1 MSPQD
6 QENSI
11 REKPKSSNAQ
21 DITGFFRRKIFS
33 VSFILSFII
42 LFATWLLLSGKF
54 DLFHLTLGFISCA
67 LISIYT
73 GDLLFPSSK
82 MEGLLGLWFRF
93 IKYLPWLIYQVF
105 IANVHV
111 LYLVFHPRMMELID
125 PRIVRFESKLKS
137 DLARVTFANSITL
150 TPGTIT
156 VNMSIFGNFAVH
168 AIDAP
173 SAESLPGEMEQRI
186 AKVFGE

>member
-1 MSPQD
+1 MTPQS
-6 QENSI
+6 QENRI
-11 REKPKSSNAQ
+11 HEKPKSSNAQ
-21 DITGFFRRKIFS
+21 DITGSSRRKTFG

-42 LFATWLLLSGKF
+42 LFAIWILLSGKF

-82 MEGLLGLWFRF
+82 TEGLLGLWFRF

-105 IANVHV
+105 IANIHV

-156 VNMSIFGNFAVH
+156 VNVSTFGNFAVH

>member
-1 MSPQD
+1 MPPQN
-6 QENSI
+6 QENRI
-11 REKPKSSNAQ
+11 HEKAKSSNAQ
-21 DITGFFRRKIFS
+21 DKTGFSRRRTFS

-42 LFATWLLLSGKF
+42 LFAIWLLLSGKF

-82 MEGLLGLWFRF
+82 TEGLLGLWFRF
-93 IKYLPWLIYQVF
+93 IKYIPWLIYQVF
-105 IANVHV
+105 IANLHV
-111 LYLVFHPRMMELID
+111 LYLVFHPRMKELID
-125 PRIVRFESKLKS
+125 PRIVRFDSKLKS
-137 DLARVTFANSITL
+137 EMARVTFANSITL

-156 VNMSIFGNFAVH
+156 VNVSIFGDFAVH

-173 SAESLPGEMEQRI
+173 SAESLPGQMEQRI
-186 AKVFGE
+186 AGVFGE

>member
-1 MSPQD
+1 MSPQG
-6 QENSI
+6 QKNRI
-11 REKPKSSNAQ
+11 HEKPESSNAR
-21 DITGFFRRKIFS
+21 DISEFFRRKIFS
-33 VSFILSFII
+33 VSFILSFLI
-42 LFATWLLLSGKF
+42 LFAIWLLLSGKF
-54 DLFHLTLGFISCA
+54 DLFHLTLGFIACA
-67 LISIYT
+67 LISSYT

-82 MEGLLGLWFRF
+82 MEGLLSLWFRF
-93 IKYLPWLIYQVF
+93 IKYIPWLIYQVF
-105 IANVHV
+105 IANIHV

-156 VNMSIFGNFAVH
+156 VNVSIFGNFAVH

>member
-6 QENSI
+6 QENHI
-11 REKPKSSNAQ
+11 HEKPKSSNAQ
-21 DITGFFRRKIFS
+21 DIPGFFRRKIFS